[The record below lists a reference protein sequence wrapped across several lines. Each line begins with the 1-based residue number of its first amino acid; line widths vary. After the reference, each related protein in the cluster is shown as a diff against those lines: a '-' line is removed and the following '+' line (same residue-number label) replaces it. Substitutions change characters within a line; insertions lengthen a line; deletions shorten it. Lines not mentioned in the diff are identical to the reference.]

1 MKYHDLKLTR
11 YKNKKRVG
19 RGISSGQGM
28 TAGRGT
34 KGQNSRTGG
43 GTRPGFEGGQT
54 PLSQRMPKLRSI
66 AKGSLSRSAKN
77 PKMPVIYTGQL
88 NGFANKTADNTSLF
102 KAGLIATQYSEVKV
116 ICNGKLTVKV
126 DVKLQS
132 ASKGAI
138 EAITKAGGSFTKTK
152 RLFKESTRPTKTTK
166 S

>member
-1 MKYHDLKLTR
+1 MKYHDLNIKGH
-11 YKNKKRVG
+11 KNKKRAG
-19 RGISSGQGM
+19 RGISAGRGM

-77 PKMPVIYTGQL
+77 PKLPVIYTGQL
-88 NGFANKTADNTSLF
+88 NDFANKVADNLSLS
-102 KAGLIATQYSEVKV
+102 KAGLLPNQYTNAKV
-116 ICNGKLTVKV
+116 ISNGKLSVKV

-138 EAITKAGGSFTKTK
+138 EAIAKAGGSFTKIK
-152 RLFKESTRPTKTTK
+152 PLFKK
-166 S
+166 SDKLPEKIKG